1 MKQGR
6 NGIGRNQGAER
17 LRKPESAAQPG
28 EAIPVQVASRF
39 QSAEGERNLMRV
51 GLALF
56 RMPSGHPGKRDG
68 AGRVKR

>member
-28 EAIPVQVASRF
+28 EVIPVHVASRV

-51 GLALF
+51 GL
-56 RMPSGHPGKRDG
+56 G
-68 AGRVKR
+68 